1 MTLNATPTF
10 SACGTVVPLLVTS
23 GSVKALDLLRTELIA
38 EECLWSLTVKIIV
51 SSEKRLKGP
60 DIPA

>member
-1 MTLNATPTF
+1 MTLNATLTF
-10 SACGTVVPLLVTS
+10 NACGTVVPLLVTS
-23 GSVKALDLLRTELIA
+23 GSVRALDLLRTELIA